1 MHSILTFQNSRIS
14 RGIVTLALTAIAGA
28 AAAPFASADL
38 KANQILVV
46 VNDSS
51 AISQAIGNYYTSIR
65 NIPAQNVFHLANGT
79 PTAEYISRN
88 DYSLLIRDPIKN
100 YLEVTVPALKTQIKC
115 ILLTKGV
122 PLVVNNTTGGG
133 VSQTVASVDS
143 ELTQLFTGLVPN
155 NGHEGWLGNP
165 YFGQQKG
172 FDEFTING
180 LHSSMSYLVCRL
192 DGYADQIDPGTGVPV
207 DIKNLIDRAQTPNA
221 AGVYLLDGDPTKTG
235 GYAIGETWM
244 TNAKNALNALGL
256 FVNHTQTTTFQKNIN
271 NILGYASWGSND
283 SNNLG
288 VPYYGLNMNGSG
300 DNVPGTFV
308 PGSLAT
314 DFVSTSAR
322 TFSGPNIGNY
332 GQSMIAD
339 LIRMGCTAANGHVA
353 EPFLNAVS
361 QPDQVFP
368 NYARGFTVAEAFYT
382 SIAFLS
388 WENTVVCDP
397 LMKRMQVV
405 SQISSVT
412 TNSGPQ
418 EGNSQFTI
426 VGSKFSTLGDTT
438 VTVGGIPAT
447 VTSVLP
453 NSIICKSPASTSP
466 GPKTIVMTNSSGT
479 FTASSP
485 YFYTPAL
492 FTGLPIATAGAN
504 WSFTIFGLHL
514 NDYWDVIDGTLAS
527 SPYPLPPYG
536 DFWLD
541 LNLPIAELLIG
552 QMTFAQKTASY
563 VIAVP
568 NDPLL
573 IGTQHDLQAIVGGG
587 FGGTNIFKFTNVI
600 HVVVQ

>member
-1 MHSILTFQNSRIS
+1 MLHMRSTLTLQNRRIF
-14 RGIVTLALTAIAGA
+14 RGIVTLAFAAIAGA
-28 AAAPFASADL
+28 AVAPLASAEL

-51 AISQAIGNYYTSIR
+51 AISQSIGNYYTSIR
-65 NIPAQNVFHLANGT
+65 NIPAQNVFHLPNGT
-79 PTAEYISRN
+79 PSAEYISRG

-100 YLEVTVPALKTQIKC
+100 YLEFTVPALKNQIKC

-122 PLVVNNTTGGG
+122 PLVVNNTTGSGI
-133 VSQTVASVDS
+133 SQTVASVDS

-155 NGHEGWLGNP
+155 NGQEGWLGNP

-172 FDEFTING
+172 FDEFASPFI
-180 LHSSMSYLVCRL
+180 SYLVCRL

-207 DIKNLIDRAQTPNA
+207 DIKNLIDRAQTPNIT
-221 AGVYLLDGDPTKTG
+221 GVYLLDGDPTKTG
-235 GYAIGETWM
+235 GYLIGETWM
-244 TNAKNALNALGL
+244 TNAKNALTALGL

-300 DNVPGTFV
+300 NNVPGTFV

-322 TFSGPNIGNY
+322 TFTGPNIANY

-382 SIAFLS
+382 SIAFVS

-405 SQISSVT
+405 SQITGVT
-412 TNSGPQ
+412 INSGPQ
-418 EGNSQFTI
+418 TGNGQFTI
-426 VGSKFSTLGDTT
+426 TGSKFSTLGDTA
-438 VTVGGIPAT
+438 VTVGGIPAI

-453 NSIICKSPASTSP
+453 NSIICKAPASASP
-466 GPKTIVMTNSSGT
+466 GPKAIVMTNSSGT

-485 YFYTPAL
+485 YFYTPSL
-492 FTGLPIATAGAN
+492 FTSVTQPTAGGN
-504 WSFTIFGLHL
+504 WSFTIFGIHL
-514 NDYWDVIDGTLAS
+514 NDYWDVIDGTLAPA
-527 SPYPLPPYG
+527 PYPLPPYG

-541 LNLPIAELLIG
+541 LNLPMGELLIG
-552 QMTFAQKTASY
+552 QMTFAQSTASY

-568 NDPLL
+568 NDPL
-573 IGTQHDLQAIVGGG
+573 IVGTQHDLQAIVGGG
-587 FGGTNIFKFTNVI
+587 AGGANDFKFTNVI